1 MSRNSDPRDNSIVY
15 AYLRAAFSLFIQAD
29 NEDSYLWQATDTS
42 LLLAWVRNSSLFE
55 WLTTT
60 PDSEGLV
67 PYLGQSVAVG
77 AVARLTNSYFRLA
90 ASSRLMNPNIG
101 LLEPVF
107 EAPIRTLTATLLILL
122 FADIALLA
130 VSGGLSP
137 FALFSRIVLLTF
149 VALSIRQQLLSMK

>member
-1 MSRNSDPRDNSIVY
+1 
-15 AYLRAAFSLFIQAD
+15 LFIQAD

-77 AVARLTNSYFRLA
+77 AVARARLINSNSYSRLA
-90 ASSRLMNPNIG
+90 ASFRLMNPNIG

-122 FADIALLA
+122 LADIALLT

-137 FALFSRIVLLTF
+137 FALFSRIVLPTF